1 MRISKLV
8 GRPVFDASGKSLGR
22 LHELEADNGTIV
34 RLVYGK
40 AGLFERLTGRSAGT
54 KRPWSDVARIDE
66 EGIHLSG

>member
-1 MRISKLV
+1 M
-8 GRPVFDASGKSLGR
+8 
-22 LHELEADNGTIV
+22 

-40 AGLFERLTGRSAGT
+40 AGLFERLTGGSARI